1 MLDLVPEPV
10 WTLAVGGGIP
20 DLVRDM
26 GVALLVA
33 GFLAVAFTRLRLPP
47 IAAFL
52 VAGVIAGPVGM
63 GMVDDEGD
71 NIQTIASLGLI
82 LLLFLIGLEIDIRK
96 LLASGRTVII
106 AGLVQ
111 FPLCVLFGWLLAM
124 TLVTLGVGGTLLAGT
139 GAGPN
144 YAPLYVGFV
153 TAASSTLI
161 VVKLMQERFEL
172 DTSVGRVALGLLI
185 FQDIWAIVVIAL
197 QPNFAAP
204 EIVPILM
211 SFVGIGLLLVISV
224 LIAKYVVPVAFA
236 WIAKRPE
243 LILVGAV
250 AWCFGIGFLGN
261 SLDVLT
267 ESVFGFNWHMSVSME
282 MGALIAGAS
291 IASLPYSHEVV
302 GRVSIV
308 RDFFVTLFFVG
319 LGMLIPVP
327 DGPAVL
333 ILAVIFSVIS
343 IAARYLIFFPLMYV
357 TGFYRRNAM
366 VASTK
371 LAQVSEFSLVI
382 AFVGLGLGHLSSELV
397 ASIIFAF
404 VITALITPMLF
415 KYADPINDVL
425 SPLLERL
432 GFKLPTTGAPKEEEK
447 EYGIALLGFH
457 RVASSLLY
465 ELGKRNPALL
475 REILVVDFNVNI
487 HPEIKKRGVDVVYGD
502 FSNPDTFLHTG
513 VDNARVVICTVQD
526 DFLKG
531 TSNLDLVRS
540 LKTINPQATI
550 IVNAIE
556 IKETERLYE
565 AGADY
570 VYMPRVEVAQTLA
583 PILDQAINGRLAGIR
598 KRRETEEGLWHER
611 DEVFH

>member
-10 WTLAVGGGIP
+10 WTLAAGGAMP
-20 DLVRDM
+20 PLVRDI
-26 GVALLVA
+26 GVCLVVA
-33 GFLAVAFTRLRLPP
+33 GFLAIVFTRLKLPP

-52 VAGVIAGPVGM
+52 VAGVIVGPVGM
-63 GMVDDEGD
+63 VLVEDEER
-71 NIQTIASLGLI
+71 IKTIAGLGLI
-82 LLLFLIGLEIDIRK
+82 LLLFLIGLEIDVRK
-96 LLASGRTVII
+96 LLASGRTVIVV
-106 AGLVQ
+106 GLLQ

-124 TLVTLGVGGTLLAGT
+124 AMVTMGVGGTLLGGT

-197 QPNFAAP
+197 QPNFASP
-204 EIVPILM
+204 QIMPILA
-211 SFVGIGLLLVISV
+211 SFLGIGLLIVISV
-224 LIAKYVVPVAFA
+224 LIAKYIVPVAFT

-250 AWCFGIGFLGN
+250 AWCFGIGFVGN
-261 SLDVLT
+261 SIDAVT
-267 ESVFGFNWHMSVSME
+267 EAVFGFNWHMSVSME

-291 IASLPYSHEVV
+291 IASLPYAHEVV

-319 LGMLIPVP
+319 LGMVIPVP
-327 DGPAVL
+327 DGFTVL
-333 ILAVIFSVIS
+333 ILAVVFSVIS

-357 TGFYRRNAM
+357 TGFYRRNAV

-382 AFVGLGLGHLSSELV
+382 AFVGLGLEHLSDELV

-404 VITALITPMLF
+404 VITALVTPLLF

-425 SPLLERL
+425 APLLERL
-432 GFKLPTTGAPKEEEK
+432 GFKLPRTHAAEDEDK
-447 EYGIALLGFH
+447 EYGIVLLGFH

-465 ELGKRNPALL
+465 EIGERHPALL

-487 HPEIKKRGVDVVYGD
+487 HEEIQKRGVDVRYGD
-502 FSNPDTFLHTG
+502 FSNPDTFQTAG
-513 VDNARVVICTVQD
+513 VDTARVVVCTVQD

-531 TSNLDLVRS
+531 TTNRDLVTS
-540 LKTINPQATI
+540 LKTLNPEATI

-556 IKETERLYE
+556 IAETKELYE

-570 VYMPRVEVAQTLA
+570 VYLPRVEIAQTLA
-583 PILDQAINGRLAGIR
+583 PVLDEALNGKIGSVRR
-598 KRRETEEGLWHER
+598 KREREEGLWHER